1 MSWEELKWGKVI
13 KNSKI
18 PKYLSIFINIY
29 AITIFPFIIFSDKGN
44 VVTLNHERIHIRQQL
59 ELLVVGFYFL
69 YVIFWLIGLLKNIK
83 SQDRF
88 QLAYSY
94 IPFEKE
100 AYANE
105 KEFIY
110 ILHRKPYS
118 WIEYIGDK
126 I

>member
-13 KNSKI
+13 KDSKI

-69 YVIFWLIGLLKNIK
+69 YVLFWIIGLIKNIK
-83 SQDRF
+83 NPDRF
-88 QLAYSY
+88 NLAYNY

-100 AYANE
+100 AYAHE
-105 KEFIY
+105 REFIY
-110 ILHRKPYS
+110 ILNRKPYS
-118 WIEYIGDK
+118 WIKYISK
-126 I
+126 